1 MKPALLVIDVQKQ
14 FFKEDPETEKS
25 LTRAMD
31 YILGAIELFRKH
43 NLPIVFIQHKEEE
56 YDLVPGKEGF
66 DLPDA
71 FKVLP
76 TDIRITKI
84 YGNSF
89 NQTGLGEQLKALG
102 VDTLVLTGYCAE
114 HCVLST
120 YRGAQDIDL
129 HPILLRDSLASG
141 STENIRFVQNISQLI
156 SIGALDLFLQG
167 LPS

>member
-14 FFKEDPETEKS
+14 FFKEDTETEKS

-31 YILGAIELFRKH
+31 YIIGAIEIFRKK
-43 NLPIVFIQHKEEE
+43 NLPIVFVQHKEEE
-56 YDLVPGKEGF
+56 YDLVPGTEGF

-76 TDIRITKI
+76 GDIRITKT

-89 NQTGLGEQLKALG
+89 NQTGLTGQLKALG
-102 VDTLVLTGYCAE
+102 VDTVILTGYCAE

-129 HPILLRDSLASG
+129 HPILLRNALASG
-141 STENIRFVQNISQLI
+141 SAENIRFVESISQII
-156 SIGALDLFLQG
+156 SIAALDLFIQA
-167 LPS
+167 LPD